1 VSIDG
6 ASYIQEGF
14 IKERKKGEKE
24 KQEEKGKDVAE
35 RKAVSDHEASAEY
48 NTQDFVRR

>member
-24 KQEEKGKDVAE
+24 RQEEKGKDIVE
-35 RKAVSDHEASAEY
+35 RKAVNDYKALAEY
-48 NTQDFVRR
+48 NT